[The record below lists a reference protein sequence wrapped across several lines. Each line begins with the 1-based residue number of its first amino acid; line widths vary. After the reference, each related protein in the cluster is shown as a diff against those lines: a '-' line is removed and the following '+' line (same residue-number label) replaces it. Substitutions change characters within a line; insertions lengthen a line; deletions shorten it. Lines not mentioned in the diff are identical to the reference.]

1 MTVAFVLAL
10 TISLALRTNVIAQHC
25 AEHEILLGSEQIER
39 TCHNYAYGVETLL
52 AAEVEVQAVVAN
64 WLDYVFDVL
73 AFQFAYGKV
82 LIFLLKVN
90 STIRRTPF
98 LYSYIW
104 FLRTFMSTGS
114 IVDCCMII

>member
-1 MTVAFVLAL
+1 MTVAVAFVLAL

-25 AEHEILLGSEQIER
+25 AEHEVLLGSEQIER

-64 WLDYVFDVL
+64 WLDYVFGVL

-82 LIFLLKVN
+82 LIFFVE
-90 STIRRTPF
+90 
-98 LYSYIW
+98 
-104 FLRTFMSTGS
+104 GE
-114 IVDCCMII
+114 